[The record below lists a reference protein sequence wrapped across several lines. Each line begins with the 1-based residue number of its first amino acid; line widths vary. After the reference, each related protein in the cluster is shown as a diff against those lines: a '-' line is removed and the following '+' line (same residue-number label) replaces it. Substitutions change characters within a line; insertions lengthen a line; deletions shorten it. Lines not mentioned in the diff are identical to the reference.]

1 MTNLKDKMQKIADAN
16 GAVLSE
22 TADRIIKV
30 KERNIDEYACP
41 CFPNDKDHW
50 CMSPLCKETMQT
62 KGKCHCGLFK
72 RKDEENV
79 QDV

>member
-1 MTNLKDKMQKIADAN
+1 MTNLKDKMQDIADKN

-22 TADRIIKV
+22 TADRIIKI

-41 CFPNDKDHW
+41 CFPDDKDHW

-62 KGKCHCGLFK
+62 KGRCHCGLFK
-72 RKDEENV
+72 KKEGD
-79 QDV
+79 

>member
-1 MTNLKDKMQKIADAN
+1 MTTLKEKMQDIADKN
-16 GAVLSE
+16 GAELSE

-50 CMSPLCKETMQT
+50 CMSPLCKETMMT
-62 KGKCHCGLFK
+62 KGRCHCGLFK
-72 RKDEENV
+72 KKEGD
-79 QDV
+79 